1 MYVLDIY
8 NCNLKK
14 PARYINPMIVFTTQ
28 KFFAKVMVV
37 FEVFRNFGVF
47 LICFCLFGL
56 IRHIGLKRCVIRL
69 SNDTNKVEKH
79 DI

>member
-8 NCNLKK
+8 NRNLKE
-14 PARYINPMIVFTTQ
+14 PARYINPTIVFTTQ

-56 IRHIGLKRCVIRL
+56 IRPIGLKRCVIRL
-69 SNDTNKVEKH
+69 SNDTNKV
-79 DI
+79 

>member
-8 NCNLKK
+8 NRNLEE

-28 KFFAKVMVV
+28 KFFAKVIVV

-47 LICFCLFGL
+47 LICFCFFGL
-56 IRHIGLKRCVIRL
+56 I
-69 SNDTNKVEKH
+69 
-79 DI
+79 

>member
-8 NCNLKK
+8 NRNLKE

-47 LICFCLFGL
+47 LICFFVW
-56 IRHIGLKRCVIRL
+56 INQPIGLKRCVIRL
-69 SNDTNKVEKH
+69 SNDTKK
-79 DI
+79 I